1 MFIWSNVAQSKSKSK
16 LAGGT
21 REGWILR
28 NRNQYQHNKPQKRNE
43 DVMQSTEY
51 SNETDTK
58 SQRESI
64 AENPN
69 EPKRIKLPFIADY
82 NVAPMGLFEQPE

>member
-1 MFIWSNVAQSKSKSK
+1 
-16 LAGGT
+16 
-21 REGWILR
+21 
-28 NRNQYQHNKPQKRNE
+28 
-43 DVMQSTEY
+43 MQSTEY